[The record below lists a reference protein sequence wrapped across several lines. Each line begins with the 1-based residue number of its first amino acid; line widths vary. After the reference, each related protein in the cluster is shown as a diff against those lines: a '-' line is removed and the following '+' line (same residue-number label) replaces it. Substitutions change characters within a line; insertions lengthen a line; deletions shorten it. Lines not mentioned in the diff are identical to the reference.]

1 MDSFIDN
8 QKKNFSN
15 FIKNLNLRDVEELT
29 NLIYNYKEKNIFLL
43 GVGKSNNV
51 ANHFSDI
58 LKSIGINA
66 INLNLLN
73 ITHGD
78 FGLIKEDDLVIFFS
92 KSGNTKEIL
101 NIVSI
106 FSSKTIL
113 ICCSNDSKIKNLV
126 DKTFVVPLEEEGDLF
141 FKLIPS
147 NSIVNTIIYC
157 NYIFNNLISKLNL
170 TLDDY
175 KKNHPSGDIGFKS
188 KKLIDFVNKNIFTT
202 SNINLTIKETIEILK
217 KNKLGIIFL
226 NNNKFIGIS
235 TTKDILKYLS
245 EGASMN
251 DNINKYINRNPVILE
266 NSQSFISLSMTK
278 IKKYKF
284 FKLLPIIDNGN
295 FVGILDNSKI
305 LKFL

>member
-113 ICCSNDSKIKNLV
+113 ICCS
-126 DKTFVVPLEEEGDLF
+126 
-141 FKLIPS
+141 
-147 NSIVNTIIYC
+147 TII
-157 NYIFNNLISKLNL
+157 
-170 TLDDY
+170 
-175 KKNHPSGDIGFKS
+175 
-188 KKLIDFVNKNIFTT
+188 FT
-202 SNINLTIKETIEILK
+202 K
-217 KNKLGIIFL
+217 
-226 NNNKFIGIS
+226 
-235 TTKDILKYLS
+235 
-245 EGASMN
+245 
-251 DNINKYINRNPVILE
+251 
-266 NSQSFISLSMTK
+266 ISLA
-278 IKKYKF
+278 
-284 FKLLPIIDNGN
+284 
-295 FVGILDNSKI
+295 
-305 LKFL
+305 